1 MPVNVRFERVVMGL
15 TGRRRAALSQSLIHR
30 IVTKVANIA
39 FEEHGSVMAD
49 RGQAIAVARE
59 SGGARRLEESSRQPQ
74 PATRHAMSDLASSS
88 DRFINRELSWLNFN
102 RRVLEESANAK
113 NPLLE
118 RLKFLS
124 ISANNLDEFFMVRV
138 AGLGAQ
144 VREGINTR
152 SPEGLT
158 PAEQL
163 VRIAEAVSVLVEDQQ
178 AQWRELRTLLG
189 DTGIVLVDGQEVTR
203 AEKAWLED
211 YFLGHVFPLL
221 TPLAIDPAHPFPF
234 IPNLGFTIALQL
246 ARAKDGK
253 AMNALIRMPNRL
265 ERFVRLP
272 QTGDGSAVRL
282 ITIEGVTSLFIGKLF
297 PGYAVKGLGA
307 FRVIRDSEVEIL
319 EEAED
324 LVRLFETALKRR
336 RRGIVIRLDI
346 EATMPVELRRF
357 VQSALSAS
365 DDSVFSVDG
374 VLALNEMGQVANV
387 DRPDLEFVPYAPR
400 YPGRVRDHG
409 GDCFAAIR
417 QKDFVVHHPFE
428 SFDVVVNFLQ
438 QAARDPDVVAIKQ
451 TLYRTS
457 ADSPIIKALAEAAEA
472 GKSVTALVELKARF
486 DEEANIRWARD
497 LERAGV
503 QVVFGFLELKTHAK
517 LSLVVRREGSSLASY
532 VHVGTGN
539 YHPVTARIYTD
550 LSFFT
555 CDPIIARDVTRIFN
569 FVTGYAEPAELD
581 RMAVSPLSLRKCIH
595 DHIEEEIAH
604 AEAGR
609 PAAIW
614 MKMNALVDPDI
625 IDALYR
631 ASSAGVAIDLVVRG
645 ICCLRPGV
653 PGLSDN
659 IRVKSIV
666 GRFLE
671 HGRIYCFGAGHGL
684 PHAKAAV
691 YISSADMMPRNLDRR
706 VEALCPILNPT
717 VHEQVLD
724 QIMVANFKDN
734 EQSWQLLADGSSS
747 RIEPAPGEE
756 VFNSTT
762 YFMTNPSLSGRG
774 KSPKD
779 SIPRLRHRPE
789 RM

>member
-1 MPVNVRFERVVMGL
+1 MPE
-15 TGRRRAALSQSLIHR
+15 TSQAAVSP
-30 IVTKVANIA
+30 
-39 FEEHGSVMAD
+39 
-49 RGQAIAVARE
+49 RE
-59 SGGARRLEESSRQPQ
+59 SVAARRLEMPRVQETQPRQ
-74 PATRHAMSDLASSS
+74 PATDLAASP
-88 DRFINRELSWLNFN
+88 DRFINRELSWLDFN
-102 RRVLEESANAK
+102 RRVLEESANRR

-118 RLKFLS
+118 RLKFLA

-144 VREGINTR
+144 VREGISTK

-163 VRIAEAVSVLVEDQQ
+163 VRIAEAVAVLVQDQQ
-178 AQWRELRTLLG
+178 AQWLELRAELAAA
-189 DTGIVLVDGQEVTR
+189 GIVLVDGPDVTR
-203 AEKAWLED
+203 SEKAWLED
-211 YFLGHVFPLL
+211 YFLAHVFPLL

-246 ARAKDGK
+246 ARGKDGK
-253 AMNALIRMPNRL
+253 AMNALIRVPNRI

-272 QTGDGSAVRL
+272 EAGEGGAARL
-282 ITIEGVTSLFIGKLF
+282 ISIEGVTSLFIAQLF

-307 FRVIRDSEVEIL
+307 FRVTRDSEVEIL

-336 RRGIVIRLDI
+336 RRGSVIRLDI

-357 VQSALSAS
+357 VQRALAVS

-374 VLALNEMGQVANV
+374 VLALNEMGQIASLN
-387 DRPDLEFVPYAPR
+387 RPDLEFEPYTPR

-417 QKDFVVHHPFE
+417 QKDMVIHHPFE
-428 SFDVVVNFLQ
+428 SFDVVVQFLQ

-503 QVVFGFLELKTHAK
+503 QVVFGFIELKTHAK
-517 LSLVVRREGSSLASY
+517 LSLVVRREGASLASY

-555 CDPIIARDVTRIFN
+555 CDPIIARDVSRVFN

-581 RMAVSPLSLRKCIH
+581 RMAVSPLSLRKRIH
-595 DHIEEEIAH
+595 EHIAEEIAH
-604 AEAGR
+604 AKAGR

-614 MKMNALVDPDI
+614 MKMNSLVDPDI
-625 IDALYR
+625 IDALYG
-631 ASSAGVAIDLVVRG
+631 ASSAGVPIDLVVRG

-706 VEALCPILNPT
+706 VEVLCPILNPT

-734 EQSWQLLADGSSS
+734 QQSWQVLGDGSSS
-747 RIEPAPGEE
+747 RIVPGPGEE
-756 VFNSTT
+756 SFNSTT

-779 SIPRLRHRPE
+779 SIPRLRHRLE